1 MITYE
6 EPLAVHEGENKR
18 LTVAV
23 KMGAESPFVEFEV
36 VLNEIPVDVVKR
48 RRNATQYL
56 GETEYQRG
64 KDVVINWEFLDGFNT
79 GNNLWLDANGL
90 FMHKKTLWE
99 RKEYHKKRTLN
110 IASNFYPV
118 QSAIAVRDEKLDR
131 QIVIMPDR
139 VQSGSAGLRGG
150 RNIELIQNRRV
161 NGWDGY
167 GVFEFLNDLDDKNK
181 SM

>member
-6 EPLAVHEGENKR
+6 EPLAVHAGENKR
-18 LTVAV
+18 LTMAL
-23 KMGAESPFVEFEV
+23 KLNAESPFVEFEV

-48 RRNATQYL
+48 RRNATQYAA
-56 GETEYQRG
+56 ESEYQRG
-64 KDVVINWEFLDGFNT
+64 KDVVINWEFLGDFNT

-99 RKEYHKKRTLN
+99 RKERQYTKTKN

-118 QSAIAVRDEKLDR
+118 QGAIAVRDEKLDR

-150 RNIELIQNRRV
+150 RNIELIQNRRL